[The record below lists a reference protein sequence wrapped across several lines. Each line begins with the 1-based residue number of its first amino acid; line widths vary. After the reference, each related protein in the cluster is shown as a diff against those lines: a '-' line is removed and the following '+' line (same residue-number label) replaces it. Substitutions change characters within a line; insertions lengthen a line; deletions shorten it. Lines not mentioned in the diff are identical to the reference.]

1 MHWTDRQG
9 QRRLALFRGDG
20 DHDVSPIK
28 TLQAKAEAFRDM
40 HRGSDVIVLPNAWDH
55 ASAALMVAAGFPAI
69 ATTSA
74 GIAFA
79 QGWPDG
85 ERMGRARMLAVAG
98 RIAAQCAVPVS
109 GDLEAGY
116 GSRPEDVAASVT
128 GAIEAGLVGCNI
140 EDADPH
146 SDALFDFD
154 LAVARIR
161 AGRAAADRLKV
172 PFVLNARTD
181 PYLLRIGDQE
191 ACFAEAVRRA
201 NAFLDAGASCVFVP
215 GPGDAET
222 VGRLAQAINGPLNV
236 LAAFAG
242 RAGLSL
248 ADARRL
254 GVRRLSIGGSL
265 MLSTASLVRRV
276 LADIRTSGTFDYAR
290 EAITNAEMNALME
303 RLPAV

>member
-1 MHWTDRQG
+1 
-9 QRRLALFRGDG
+9 
-20 DHDVSPIK
+20 
-28 TLQAKAEAFRDM
+28 LQAKAENFRRM
-40 HRGSDVIVLPNAWDH
+40 HAGPDVVILPNAWDH

-79 QGWPDG
+79 HGYPDG
-85 ERMGRARMLAVAG
+85 ERMRREDMLAVAG
-98 RIAAQCAVPVS
+98 RIAAQCPVPVS
-109 GDLEAGY
+109 ADLEAGY
-116 GSRPEDVAASVT
+116 GSAPEDVAAT
-128 GAIEAGLVGCNI
+128 IAGAIEAGLVGGNI
-140 EDADPH
+140 EDADPQTGR
-146 SDALFDFD
+146 LLDFD

-181 PYLLRIGDQE
+181 PFLVRIGDGA
-191 ACFAEAVRRA
+191 ACFAESVRRA
-201 NAFLDAGASCVFVP
+201 NAFLEAGADCVFVP

-222 VGRLAQAINGPLNV
+222 VGRLAAAIHGPLNV

-242 RAGLSL
+242 RAGLNL

-265 MLSTASLVRRV
+265 MLTTATLVRRV
-276 LADIRTSGTFDYAR
+276 LDDIRSRGDFGYAVG
-290 EAITNAEMNALME
+290 AITNSEMSRLMAALP
-303 RLPAV
+303 RP